1 MKKIPGLIM
10 SLIALGFLAWAPGVY
25 AAYEIVGVT
34 SNVPTD
40 GTVVKMQEDVEVS
53 WPKPDMTGGDV
64 LQGFV
69 YKWNTSASP
78 LSEAELS
85 ASVNDGIVS
94 SSLDDP
100 FLSKAAA
107 DFANDDSNLLRYVHI
122 KTWYLDSSSGQPFTY
137 SEDTVIGPINIDNVA
152 PTGTVQI
159 VDDQGDDLTS
169 TQSTSVSLKMAASL
183 APVKMYIGESDVRP
197 TTGTDYATDA
207 VYNLSSTEGLKT
219 IRVWFEDAAGNI
231 SSAPATDTVT
241 LLATLSISPY
251 NPTIDL
257 ATATSQV
264 FRVDDGDTQSL
275 YDWVIIEEAP
285 VTAGDDVADFSG
297 TSTGTNSV
305 TISLVKPGTFKLQAT
320 PSAGGT
326 ALTSGTITVTGAPGK
341 KGDAD
346 GNDTVDATDALYI
359 LYYYAGNISAS
370 DLKNDCDVDKNGSID
385 ATDALYVLHL
395 YAGNITS
402 FP

>member
-1 MKKIPGLIM
+1 
-10 SLIALGFLAWAPGVY
+10 
-25 AAYEIVGVT
+25 
-34 SNVPTD
+34 
-40 GTVVKMQEDVEVS
+40 
-53 WPKPDMTGGDV
+53 
-64 LQGFV
+64 
-69 YKWNTSASP
+69 
-78 LSEAELS
+78 
-85 ASVNDGIVS
+85 
-94 SSLDDP
+94 
-100 FLSKAAA
+100 
-107 DFANDDSNLLRYVHI
+107 VHI

-137 SEDTVIGPINIDNVA
+137 SADTVIGPINIDNVA
-152 PTGTVQI
+152 PTGTVRI

-251 NPTIDL
+251 SPTIDL

-264 FRVDDGDTQSL
+264 FRVDDGDTQGL
-275 YDWVIIEEAP
+275 YDWDIIEEAP

-305 TISLVKPGTFKLQAT
+305 TISLVKPGTFKLRAT
-320 PSAGGT
+320 PSGGGGT

>member
-53 WPKPDMTGGDV
+53 WPKPAMTGGDV

-122 KTWYLDSSSGQPFTY
+122 KTWYLGVASGQPTY
-137 SEDTVIGPINIDNVA
+137 SADTVIGPINIDNVA

-183 APVKMYIGESDVRP
+183 APVKMYIGESTVRP
-197 TTGTDYATDA
+197 TTGTLYATDA

-264 FRVDDGDTQSL
+264 FRVDGSDDSYTWSIVSE
-275 YDWVIIEEAP
+275 DPENDV
-285 VTAGDDVADFSG
+285 DDVATFKDDINAG
-297 TSTGTNSV
+297 NSV
-305 TISLVKPGTFKLQAT
+305 TVTLLNPGTFILEAKPA
-320 PSAGGT
+320 AGET
-326 ALTSGTITVTGAPGK
+326 LISGTITLSQSYL
-341 KGDAD
+341 KGDINNSGSITPAD
-346 GNDTVDATDALYI
+346 ASAAFLLYLNKDWSELTAAEKFTADYNNSNSVTPADASSI
-359 LYYYAGNISAS
+359 FLYYLN
-370 DLKNDCDVDKNGSID
+370 N
-385 ATDALYVLHL
+385 
-395 YAGNITS
+395 
-402 FP
+402 

>member
-53 WPKPDMTGGDV
+53 WPKPAMTGGDV

-85 ASVNDGIVS
+85 ASVKDGIVS

-122 KTWYLDSSSGQPFTY
+122 KTWYLGVASGQPTY
-137 SEDTVIGPINIDNVA
+137 SADTVIGPINIDNVA

-183 APVKMYIGESDVRP
+183 APVKMYIGESTVRP
-197 TTGTDYATDA
+197 TTGTLYATDA

-264 FRVDDGDTQSL
+264 FRVDDGDTQAL

-305 TISLVKPGTFKLQAT
+305 TLSLVKPGTFKLQAT

-326 ALTSGTITVTGAPGK
+326 ALTSGTITISGSP
-341 KGDAD
+341 
-346 GNDTVDATDALYI
+346 YI
-359 LYYYAGNISAS
+359 RG
-370 DLKNDCDVDKNGSID
+370 DVDKDGEITPQD
-385 ATDALYVLHL
+385 AVDAFWL
-395 YAGNITS
+395 S
-402 FP
+402 FNTEWTFEQISTGDYDQDGEVTPQDAVDIFWASF